1 PNLRHLSAH
10 AEGKSRPP
18 VVNALPSPQR
28 GAPLYSPPPAR
39 GVVRPEIH
47 NRRGPRGGPAGGPP
61 QQAAA
66 PARAGGAPRGPPP
79 RGRAAAATGGAAAP
93 SLLSGLLRPH
103 ARAPLGDLA
112 QRAALPG
119 RAAPDAV
126 VGTCG
131 DRSAT
136 AAPPPAASSS
146 RLRARRV
153 LARVSPRSRHGAG
166 RHPLACG
173 SPAPP
178 RDDEGAP
185 ARKPLLRSPRRQLRQ
200 TP

>member
-1 PNLRHLSAH
+1 VPRAATQGASA
-10 AEGKSRPP
+10 R
-18 VVNALPSPQR
+18 
-28 GAPLYSPPPAR
+28 
-39 GVVRPEIH
+39 
-47 NRRGPRGGPAGGPP
+47 
-61 QQAAA
+61 
-66 PARAGGAPRGPPP
+66 ARAGRAVL
-79 RGRAAAATGGAAAP
+79 AAAATGRAAAP

-119 RAAPDAV
+119 RAAPDAA

-131 DRSAT
+131 DRGAPT
-136 AAPPPAASSS
+136 APPPAASSS
-146 RLRARRV
+146 GRRARGV

-200 TP
+200 TPYPQDRDQRLDGRTTGLVRRQL